1 MALEFVNKALEVDGS
16 DLNALSTKS
25 KIFINMGL
33 LDEALG
39 TLDILLAIYPNS
51 IDDLMNKSFVLLK
64 NEEYSEV
71 RKCLEKVLKLDP
83 ANEVALKIKEDMLEN
98 NDYWVVVFIT
108 RRFIIFFYFLHIV
121 RIVFSCFKTYSILS

>member
-33 LDEALG
+33 LDEAMG

-98 NDYWVVVFIT
+98 NDY
-108 RRFIIFFYFLHIV
+108 
-121 RIVFSCFKTYSILS
+121 

>member
-1 MALEFVNKALEVDGS
+1 MWKNLKSGFRELPYFIYKSCFYFNKAEWDLALEFVNKALEVDGS

-98 NDYWVVVFIT
+98 NDY
-108 RRFIIFFYFLHIV
+108 
-121 RIVFSCFKTYSILS
+121 